1 MATSDKL
8 NKLLETKEEI
18 RHSIEKK
25 GVEIGEDVVFAD
37 YPNKIAEI
45 SGGSND
51 FLALRTNN
59 HTNYDSL
66 FERYKGDSLEPF
78 ALDTWD
84 TSNVTTMSYMF
95 SICNVKDYN
104 LSNWDF
110 SKVTDASGMFS
121 SSNAVNINLSSW
133 YVGPEIEYLNMGQ
146 MFAYCNDLET
156 LDIRS
161 LNIAIRATITNAF
174 YNCNR
179 LHTLRLDRCEN
190 DTINKIITSTGF
202 PTGLVWNDKEGTN
215 VTRKMWVSPKYVG
228 DLTAPDGWEFVDC
241 NTGEVIAPKEEVPL
255 YQPDMF
261 RENRDIEEVSV
272 MVTSEHD
279 NLSEMFRECE
289 NLRTINGIED
299 WDTSNVTNMNNM
311 FYNCRSLE
319 SLDLDGFNTSNV
331 ESMWDMFSECEN
343 LKELNLSS
351 FEIKED
357 CSTDYMLNNC
367 RRLHTLRLDNCNED
381 TIRKIIESESFPT
394 GEAEDNWGET
404 RKIYCLEENVGELTA
419 PDGWEFV
426 NVKK

>member
-8 NKLLETKEEI
+8 NKLLETKEQI

-51 FLALRTNN
+51 FLALKTNN
-59 HTNYDSL
+59 HTNYSSL
-66 FERYKGDSLEPF
+66 FERYNGDSLESF
-78 ALDTWD
+78 GLENWNTI
-84 TSNVTTMSYMF
+84 NVTDMRFAFSYCEKLI
-95 SICNVKDYN
+95 SID
-104 LSNWDF
+104 LSNWFFDN
-110 SKVTDASGMFS
+110 VTNVAYMF
-121 SSNAVNINLSSW
+121 NGCTVL
-133 YVGPEIEYLNMGQ
+133 EY
-146 MFAYCNDLET
+146 
-156 LDIRS
+156 LDIRKYNPLSIKSSGGMLSGCPS
-161 LNIAIRATITNAF
+161 LR
-174 YNCNR
+174 
-179 LHTLRLDRCEN
+179 TLRLDYCEN
-190 DTINKIITSTGF
+190 KNLEKVIELSGL
-202 PTGLVWNDKEGTN
+202 PTGLVDGE
-215 VTRKMWVSPKYVG
+215 TRKMWVSPKYVEG
-228 DLTAPDGWEFVDC
+228 LTAPDGWEFVDC
-241 NTGEVIAPKEEVPL
+241 NTGEVIAPKEEIPL
-255 YQPDMF
+255 YQPGMF

-319 SLDLDGFNTSNV
+319 SLDLKGFNTSNV
-331 ESMWDMFSECEN
+331 RDMWDMFSECEN

-351 FEIKED
+351 FEIRID
-357 CSTDYMLNNC
+357 CVVNYMLNNC

-381 TIRKIIESESFPT
+381 TIRKIIESEEFPT

-404 RKIYCLEENVGELTA
+404 RKIYCLEENVGELTE